1 LGFFLLYKKDKT
13 FKPWLKFYILF
24 VLRLMLDYT
33 KLAILVKLMVFVMVL
48 YGLKIHKQ
56 KQERKEQRC

>member
-1 LGFFLLYKKDKT
+1 
-13 FKPWLKFYILF
+13 
-24 VLRLMLDYT
+24 MLDYT
-33 KLAILVKLMVFVMVL
+33 KLAILVELMVFVMVL